1 MNHTRMVFRVDKNK
15 KVGFN
20 YYHHL
25 KINKKEGFMK
35 KLFAVAVVSVLFV
48 FVVGSAFAATKAA
61 SGTARQNVGCGLGT
75 MLFQN
80 NADDSSLLQAF
91 QATTNGT
98 SGNQTFGVTS
108 GTSECKQPT
117 KFVSNERLNE
127 FVVANMDNLAKDIA
141 MGRGETLDAFADLMQ
156 VPSEKRPEF
165 YQKLQAS
172 FSNIFTSENVV
183 LANVVDNV
191 AAVSSTK

>member
-1 MNHTRMVFRVDKNK
+1 
-15 KVGFN
+15 
-20 YYHHL
+20 
-25 KINKKEGFMK
+25 MK
-35 KLFAVAVVSVLFV
+35 KLLAVAVLSIMFV
-48 FVVGSAFAATKAA
+48 FVVGSAFAAAKE

-80 NADDSSLLQAF
+80 NADQSSLLQAF

-98 SGNQTFGVTS
+98 FGNQTFGVTS

-156 VPSEKRPEF
+156 VPAEKRPEF